1 MKPVI
6 NNLSKGFPEQF
17 LNGAKNVKKKVDA
30 VVDVGVGKEAIAE
43 AKKTIAKLQEEGKTV
58 AIRRPWH
65 PDYQGANLDTVG

>member
-1 MKPVI
+1 MEPVI
-6 NNLSKGFPEQF
+6 NNLSKGFQEQF
-17 LNGAKNVKKKVDA
+17 LNGAT
-30 VVDVGVGKEAIAE
+30 VVDVGVGKKAIAE